1 MKRCALCNVLA
12 LSCGLLTFGASTWLF
27 GETVHA
33 VSVGGS
39 EIATLASPANVAQ
52 YVHDRFQIPQTVSVN
67 AQPVKHSTVPH
78 FYQTLV
84 TVNDG
89 KQTRAF
95 NAFITDD
102 ARCFGL
108 GAVFALNGVSEAD
121 LIRCV
126 RQAASL
132 PAAARITV
140 GAFSKTRL
148 QGFLRSKVT
157 VELGTKTET
166 GELFATQ
173 DQRAGILGLL
183 LPFRRDFVEQLIDT
197 KDQPSIGAAQATVT
211 IVEYADLE
219 CPRCAVV
226 QKFLE
231 TEFLPKYSSRVR
243 MVFKEF
249 PLSFHPWANTAALAN
264 ECAYQI
270 DPSMFLGYRSMIFGA
285 QDTINPGNVRDRLLS
300 LGETAGLNRVRLT
313 SCLDSEASRGR
324 IEASRAEAETLGING
339 TPAFAINGKV
349 VVDMASPA
357 AFYRMVDEALAAAR
371 K

>member
-1 MKRCALCNVLA
+1 MKRCVWGKVLA
-12 LSCGLLTFGASTWLF
+12 LSCGLLTIAGPTGLF

-33 VSVGGS
+33 GTVGGN
-39 EIATLASPANVAQ
+39 EIATLVSPANVAQ
-52 YVHDRFQIPQTVSVN
+52 YVHDRFQIPATVSVN

-89 KQTRAF
+89 KQTRAI
-95 NAFITDD
+95 NAFFTDD

-108 GAVFALNGVSEAD
+108 GAVFALNGISEAD
-121 LIRCV
+121 IIRCV
-126 RQAASL
+126 GQAASL
-132 PAAARITV
+132 PPAAKVTV
-140 GAFSKTRL
+140 GAFTKTRL

-157 VELGTKTET
+157 VELGTKAET
-166 GELFATQ
+166 WEIFVTQ
-173 DQRAGILGLL
+173 DQQAGILGLL

-197 KDQPSIGAAQATVT
+197 RDQPSIGPARAPVT

-270 DPSMFLGYRSMIFGA
+270 DPSLFLGFRSMIFGA
-285 QDTINPGNVRDRLLS
+285 QATISPGNVRDRLLG

-313 SCLDSEASRGR
+313 SCLDSEASLGR
-324 IEASRAEAETLGING
+324 IEASRAEVEALRING
-339 TPAFAINGKV
+339 TPAFAINGRV

-357 AFYRMVDEALAAAR
+357 AFYKMVDDALAAA
-371 K
+371 KK

>member
-1 MKRCALCNVLA
+1 MKGYALGKVLA
-12 LSCGLLTFGASTWLF
+12 LSCGLLIFWASTGLF
-27 GETVHA
+27 GESVHA
-33 VSVGGS
+33 EPVGGN
-39 EIATLASPANVAQ
+39 EIGTLASPANVAQ
-52 YVHDRFQIPQTVSVN
+52 YVHDRLQIPETVTVS
-67 AQPVKHSTVPH
+67 AEPVKHSTVPH

-157 VELGTKTET
+157 VELGTKAET
-166 GELFATQ
+166 WELFVTQ
-173 DQRAGILGLL
+173 DRQAGILGLV

-197 KDQPSIGAAQATVT
+197 KNQPSVGAAQAPVT

-231 TEFLPKYSSRVR
+231 TEFLPKYSSMVR

-249 PLSFHPWANTAALAN
+249 PLPFHAWSKTAALAN

-270 DPSMFLGYRSMIFGA
+270 DPSMFLGYRSMIFGTQA
-285 QDTINPGNVRDRLLS
+285 TINPGNVRDRLLS
-300 LGETAGLNRVRLT
+300 LGEDAGLNRVRLS

-324 IEASRAEAETLGING
+324 INASRAEAETLGING
-339 TPAFAINGKV
+339 TPTFAINGRV

-357 AFYRMVDEALAAAR
+357 AFYKMVDEALAAAR